1 MSIHM
6 LVCMSI
12 ATNRSGHLAG
22 ANLQKKTK
30 EKSNNGKSETFEERA
45 WNVKCELVHK
55 ALWSKL
61 IIIIIIW
68 VALPNCRLRTGTHTH
83 THDLIN
89 MIKRDVE
96 WWCN

>member
-1 MSIHM
+1 M

-45 WNVKCELVHK
+45 
-55 ALWSKL
+55 
-61 IIIIIIW
+61 
-68 VALPNCRLRTGTHTH
+68 
-83 THDLIN
+83 
-89 MIKRDVE
+89 
-96 WWCN
+96 